1 MTIVINVDN
10 HAILYYTIYG
20 RDTIIYV
27 HSQQMGLKTWKTVIV
42 II

>member
-27 HSQQMGLKTWKTVIV
+27 HSQGLKTWKTVIL

>member
-20 RDTIIYV
+20 DTIIYV
-27 HSQQMGLKTWKTVIV
+27 HSQQMGLKTWKTVIL

>member
-10 HAILYYTIYG
+10 YASLYYTIYG

-27 HSQQMGLKTWKTVIV
+27 DSQKMGLKHGKLLSS
-42 II
+42 